1 MKNNKISRRDFLDYA
16 LKGSIALSST
26 ILSSA
31 CIREGNPRRVSMNHF
46 MSEGKP
52 LLIMVEGENIKNMLS
67 KGIQALKVRKY

>member
-1 MKNNKISRRDFLDYA
+1 
-16 LKGSIALSST
+16 
-26 ILSSA
+26 
-31 CIREGNPRRVSMNHF
+31 